1 MINEIQFN
9 NIVSYKIQESNTLKN
24 FKKFKN
30 NKTLFGSPLKK
41 FLNNIYNK
49 LDIPEESFI
58 ISLYYLN
65 KFYFINKNNLT
76 VIDNLFRDIKMYV
89 FTSIIISL
97 KFILDFKINI
107 HQLCTTFDINYDT
120 FIKTELII
128 LTGLNWEV
136 FLNEKDF
143 IEFKIQLEHHKD

>member
-9 NIVSYKIQESNTLKN
+9 NIVSYNIQQSNTLK
-24 FKKFKN
+24 KLKN
-30 NKTLFGSPLKK
+30 NKSLFGSPLKK

-65 KFYFINKNNLT
+65 KFYYLNKDNLT

-107 HQLCTTFDINYDT
+107 QQLCTTFDINYDT
-120 FIKTELII
+120 FIKTEVII

-136 FLNEKDF
+136 FLNKKDF
-143 IEFKIQLEHHKD
+143 IQFKIQLEHHKD

>member
-9 NIVSYKIQESNTLKN
+9 NIVSYRIQESNIFKN
-24 FKKFKN
+24 IKKIKN

-65 KFYFINKNNLT
+65 KFYFLNINNLT
-76 VIDNLFRDIKMYV
+76 FIDNLFKDIKIYV

-107 HQLCTTFDINYDT
+107 QQLCTIFDINYDT

-128 LTGLNWEV
+128 LTGLNWEI
-136 FLNEKDF
+136 FLNDKDF
-143 IEFKIQLEHHKD
+143 IEFKTQLEHHKD

>member
-9 NIVSYKIQESNTLKN
+9 NIVSYKIQESNTL
-24 FKKFKN
+24 KKFKN

-65 KFYFINKNNLT
+65 KFYFLNKNNLT

-107 HQLCTTFDINYDT
+107 QQLCTTFDINYDT

-136 FLNEKDF
+136 FLNNKDF

>member
-1 MINEIQFN
+1 M
-9 NIVSYKIQESNTLKN
+9 
-24 FKKFKN
+24 
-30 NKTLFGSPLKK
+30 
-41 FLNNIYNK
+41 NNIYNK

-76 VIDNLFRDIKMYV
+76 VIDNLFLDIKMYV

-107 HQLCTTFDINYDT
+107 QQLCTTFDINYDT

-136 FLNEKDF
+136 FLNDKDF
-143 IEFKIQLEHHKD
+143 IQFKIQLEHHKD

>member
-24 FKKFKN
+24 LKKIKN

-97 KFILDFKINI
+97 KFILDFRINI
-107 HQLCTTFDINYDT
+107 QQLCTTFDINYDT

-136 FLNEKDF
+136 FLNDKDF